1 MDEFDLSPEMA
12 VEPLSIAPPQ
22 PKKPAQPQGG
32 GLRDL
37 GPIAALIPIALA
49 RGGRMGV
56 AGLLQGYQRAQA
68 QKQQQARLGQQ
79 DQRQASMDEQAAADR
94 RARQEN
100 DRITRQQGLMR
111 EVNTALPNLDNEAAV
126 NALLELVGP
135 QAASAGID
143 RTRFEAYV
151 RQQATPDKLTKR
163 RVEKA
168 VKGLNADTLQ
178 ALMESQAS
186 LQDGDRLIPFAE
198 WSQYVAHGVGADGK
212 PIVKAP
218 APPKPDTATAGS
230 FEEYV
235 NLPPELQAQRIR
247 QRKEYMQADDR
258 PSAAE
263 DPEIARLRKEL
274 LAAQVENAK
283 RGPRSASGRPVLSS
297 DANRI
302 AEIDTSLDDV
312 DALAGEIGKTGAA
325 SRVGA
330 ALPNVVTEMTGI
342 GMDAKQ
348 RQAVIDRVKQVI
360 GKALEG
366 GVLRKEDEYKYTR
379 ILPTI
384 GDPPQVAASK
394 LQGLKRALQLRRQTT
409 LDALGD
415 AGYDTSR
422 FLQRAGAEPVAPVSS
437 HGSGQP
443 TPKKRIGRFEVEVEP

>member
-1 MDEFDLSPEMA
+1 MPNDFELSPEMA
-12 VEPLSIAPPQ
+12 VDPLQIAPPQ
-22 PKKPAQPQGG
+22 QPAQKAGG
-32 GLRDL
+32 SGLNKL
-37 GPIAALIPIALA
+37 APLAAMLPLLLK
-49 RGGRMGV
+49 RGSGS
-56 AGLLQGYQRAQA
+56 AGAFLQGYQETVAR
-68 QKQQQARLGQQ
+68 KQQQARLGQQ
-79 DQRQASMDEQAAADR
+79 DQRQASIDEQNRQRTDATVSESQQRQRLAYMKAYQDALANVTTPEELSSVQSAYGQMGAPLGIEQGAIGQLAA
-94 RARQEN
+94 
-100 DRITRQQGLMR
+100 T
-111 EVNTALPNLDNEAAV
+111 V
-126 NALLELVGP
+126 
-135 QAASAGID
+135 
-143 RTRFEAYV
+143 
-151 RQQATPDKLTKR
+151 TPDKLTKR